1 MIMAITRE
9 RIMGRDIELNTDDI
23 DELNLNRVVNFVN
36 EQWMEVRN
44 ENVNVPDT
52 QKIAALTSV
61 KLAAELL
68 KLKDSQESISNNY
81 EKKIKDIIRQLDGV
95 DYIN

>member
-1 MIMAITRE
+1 MATTRE
-9 RIMGRDIELNTDDI
+9 RVMGRDIELNIDNI

-36 EQWMEVRN
+36 EQWMEVRS
-44 ENVNVPDT
+44 ENINVPDT
-52 QKIAALTSV
+52 QKIAALTTV

-81 EKKIKDIIRQLDGV
+81 EKKIQDIIRQLDEV
-95 DYIN
+95 NYIN